1 MKQSIDLEEAFD
13 LWEMVMVARYN
24 EHLAIEHSK
33 RKSGRTI

>member
-33 RKSGRTI
+33 RKAGRN

>member
-24 EHLAIEHSK
+24 EYLAIEHSK
-33 RKSGRTI
+33 RKAGRN

>member
-33 RKSGRTI
+33 RKK